1 MNCPKCGSDDTAVR
15 DTRMTGIVR
24 YRRRKCNR
32 CGNKFSTME
41 IPMQE
46 YIRLKEI
53 ENAAEAAKEVQQ

>member
-1 MNCPKCGSDDTAVR
+1 MNCPKCGSDETAVR

-46 YIRLKEI
+46 YIRLK
-53 ENAAEAAKEVQQ
+53 ADEAAVESIQEVQP